1 MYQCRCQE
9 LINHMSLDLFL
20 ESILFHYSVLLEV
33 LNSGNESPP
42 ILFFSKIVL
51 AQFYVLRISL
61 YLF

>member
-1 MYQCRCQE
+1 MYQCLCQE

-33 LNSGNESPP
+33 LNSGSESPP

-51 AQFYVLRISL
+51 ARFYVLRISP